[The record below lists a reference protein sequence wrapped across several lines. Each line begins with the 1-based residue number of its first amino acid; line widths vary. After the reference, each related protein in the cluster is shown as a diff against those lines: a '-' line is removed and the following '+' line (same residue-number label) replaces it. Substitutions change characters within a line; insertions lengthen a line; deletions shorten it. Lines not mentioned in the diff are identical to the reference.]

1 MFFKEPGIVP
11 PVIIKDMRIYLGNHG
26 SLGMPGVTLDSF
38 NIAAVQFQFISD
50 TGMAQ
55 AVEYD
60 LRKIM
65 FFDQLCKFLLNHR
78 GFPGSPGRSA
88 DDQIVI
94 VVFISE
100 SIPCVILLFFEIH
113 KHLCNRARQEDLA
126 DTALCLRSF
135 QNHDGYGSLIL

>member
-1 MFFKEPGIVP
+1 MLAARIQHGGQGSEHRRCLRVCKHLQECCHVGCRFNGGGIGNGRCWCRRFRYMAFAGIEVFFKEPGIVP

-65 FFDQLCKFLLNHR
+65 FFDQLCKFLLNH
-78 GFPGSPGRSA
+78 
-88 DDQIVI
+88 
-94 VVFISE
+94 
-100 SIPCVILLFFEIH
+100 
-113 KHLCNRARQEDLA
+113 
-126 DTALCLRSF
+126 
-135 QNHDGYGSLIL
+135 